1 MGPTREALA
10 ATAGEAMARRAPA
23 LALACRIVARDTRKR
38 LFLLHGWASACDLLV
53 EETGQDDA
61 ARQLRRRLIRDETGR
76 ALAGERCASGPFE
89 GLRHLLSERP
99 IPEQLVR
106 DHVEG
111 CMLDA
116 REWRPRSEADL
127 IGYCRK
133 AAGAAAAM
141 AAVAAG
147 LDPDAERLERLA
159 SLGIACELA
168 EIARDMSEDDAK
180 GRCWLPMEWLAEMD
194 VPPGQHMKPAY
205 RERMGVLAGRL
216 ARLARDHAD
225 EGRNGLSGLP
235 LRIRW
240 AAMSA
245 VCAYLRIASE
255 VERRGAHSWDRRI
268 RIGGAGRLASLWAGF
283 RAALGT

>member
-1 MGPTREALA
+1 MG
-10 ATAGEAMARRAPA
+10 RRAPA
-23 LALACRIVARDTRKR
+23 LALACRIAPRGARKR

-53 EETGQDDA
+53 EETGQGDA
-61 ARQLRRRLIRDETGR
+61 ARQLRRCLIRAQTDR
-76 ALAGERCASGPFE
+76 ALAGERVAAGPYE
-89 GLRHLLSERP
+89 GLRRLLSERP
-99 IPEQLVR
+99 VPHGLIRE
-106 DHVEG
+106 HVDG
-111 CMLDA
+111 CVLDA
-116 REWRPRSEADL
+116 REWRPRSDADL

-147 LDPDAERLERLA
+147 QEPDAERLERIA

-205 RERMGVLAGRL
+205 RERMGVLACRL
-216 ARLARDHAD
+216 ARLAHDHAA
-225 EGRNGLSGLP
+225 EGRKGLAGMPFRL
-235 LRIRW
+235 RW
-240 AAMSA
+240 AAMTA

-268 RIGGAGRLASLWAGF
+268 RIGAGGRLAALWSGF
-283 RAALGT
+283 RAALRT